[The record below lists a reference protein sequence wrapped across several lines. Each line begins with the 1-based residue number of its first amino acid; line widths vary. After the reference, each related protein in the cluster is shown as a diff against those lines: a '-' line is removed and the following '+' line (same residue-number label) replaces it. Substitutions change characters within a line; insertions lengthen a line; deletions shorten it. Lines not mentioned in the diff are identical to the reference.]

1 MGLETASHR
10 QQSPGTGIAGT
21 LPQAVAVTAAAHPD
35 RPAVVD
41 AASGQATSYAELAGS
56 VIAAAGS
63 WRQAGLRPADVVAVH
78 AANIGRWPA
87 AVLAVMAAGGTA
99 ALCNAY
105 VTAGELAERLAL
117 VRPRVLLTTASLEPT
132 ARSAAASR
140 APLVAVLDG
149 ERPFPAVPSRLPGGH
164 DAATRPAGPGED
176 PASDG
181 DAVAVLPFSSGTTG
195 RAKAVE
201 LTHRNLLTAGSVVR
215 QVFDLRPGDRVLA
228 VAPLAH
234 VMGIGVSL
242 PAALL
247 SGACLVTL
255 PQFTPGAFVQALARY
270 QITHVVVPPAMLR
283 LLATHP
289 GVNGLDLS
297 RLRMIAA
304 GGAPVPAQWQ
314 TAVTRRLGCRVAQGY
329 GLTETTGVI
338 AISTGASD
346 LGTCGRPCD
355 GIEIRVT
362 DPGTGAEAGPGE
374 SGELLVR
381 GPTIM
386 RGYLGDPAATAACL
400 DTDGWLHTGD
410 LVHFDPGEHLVVTD
424 RLKELIKV
432 NGFQVPPAELE
443 QLLLAHP
450 AVADAAVV
458 GRPDPVSGERPVA
471 FIVPHDACS
480 AGASPTPGAHL
491 GSELLDWLA
500 PRISSYKRPAQV
512 IITDTIPRNPAGK
525 ILRHVLR
532 EQATATTTSPA
543 APA

>member
-1 MGLETASHR
+1 
-10 QQSPGTGIAGT
+10 
-21 LPQAVAVTAAAHPD
+21 VAVTAAAYPD

-56 VIAAAGS
+56 VITAADG
-63 WRQAGLRPADVVAVH
+63 WRQAGLRPADVIAVH
-78 AANIGRWPA
+78 AANIGRWPS

-99 ALCNAY
+99 ALCSAY
-105 VTAGELAERLAL
+105 VTAEELAERLAL
-117 VRPRVLLTTASLEPT
+117 VRPRVLLTTAGLEAT
-132 ARSAAASR
+132 ARSAAAAR
-140 APLVAVLDG
+140 VAVLDG
-149 ERPFPAVPSRLPGGH
+149 ERPFPAGPGRLPDDDR
-164 DAATRPAGPGED
+164 DAAARPAGLGED
-176 PASDG
+176 PADEG
-181 DAVAVLPFSSGTTG
+181 GAVAVLPFSSGTSG

-201 LTHRNLLTAGSVVR
+201 LTHRNLLAAGSIVR

-242 PAALL
+242 PATLL

-255 PQFTPGAFVQALARY
+255 PRFTPDAFLRALARY

-289 GVNGLDLS
+289 GVDGLDLS
-297 RLRMIAA
+297 HLRMIAA

-314 TAVTRRLGCRVAQGY
+314 TEVTRRLGCRVAQGY

-381 GPTIM
+381 GPTVM

-400 DTDGWLHTGD
+400 DAGGWLHTGD
-410 LVHFDPGEHLVVTD
+410 LVHLDPGEHLVVTD

-443 QLLLAHP
+443 QLLLTHP

-458 GRPDPVSGERPVA
+458 GRPDPASGERPVA
-471 FIVPHDACS
+471 FIVPRHADS
-480 AGASPTPGAHL
+480 ASASRTPGAHL

-500 PRISSYKRPAQV
+500 PRISPYKRPAQ
-512 IITDTIPRNPAGK
+512 IITIDAIPRNPAGK
-525 ILRHVLR
+525 ILRRVLR
-532 EQATATTTSPA
+532 ERVTATTAGAA

>member
-1 MGLETASHR
+1 MRVRTDSHR
-10 QQSPGTGIAGT
+10 QQVPGARADGT
-21 LPQAVAVTAAAHPD
+21 FPQAVAAMAAGHPD
-35 RPAVVD
+35 RPAIVD

-56 VIAAAGS
+56 VIAAADG
-63 WRQAGLRPADVVAVH
+63 WRQAGLQRGDVVAVH
-78 AANIGRWPA
+78 AANIGCWPP

-176 PASDG
+176 PAGDG

-314 TAVTRRLGCRVAQGY
+314 TAVTRR
-329 GLTETTGVI
+329 
-338 AISTGASD
+338 
-346 LGTCGRPCD
+346 
-355 GIEIRVT
+355 
-362 DPGTGAEAGPGE
+362 
-374 SGELLVR
+374 
-381 GPTIM
+381 
-386 RGYLGDPAATAACL
+386 
-400 DTDGWLHTGD
+400 H
-410 LVHFDPGEHLVVTD
+410 
-424 RLKELIKV
+424 
-432 NGFQVPPAELE
+432 
-443 QLLLAHP
+443 
-450 AVADAAVV
+450 
-458 GRPDPVSGERPVA
+458 
-471 FIVPHDACS
+471 
-480 AGASPTPGAHL
+480 
-491 GSELLDWLA
+491 
-500 PRISSYKRPAQV
+500 
-512 IITDTIPRNPAGK
+512 
-525 ILRHVLR
+525 
-532 EQATATTTSPA
+532 
-543 APA
+543 

>member
-1 MGLETASHR
+1 
-10 QQSPGTGIAGT
+10 
-21 LPQAVAVTAAAHPD
+21 
-35 RPAVVD
+35 
-41 AASGQATSYAELAGS
+41 
-56 VIAAAGS
+56 
-63 WRQAGLRPADVVAVH
+63 
-78 AANIGRWPA
+78 
-87 AVLAVMAAGGTA
+87 
-99 ALCNAY
+99 
-105 VTAGELAERLAL
+105 
-117 VRPRVLLTTASLEPT
+117 
-132 ARSAAASR
+132 
-140 APLVAVLDG
+140 
-149 ERPFPAVPSRLPGGH
+149 
-164 DAATRPAGPGED
+164 
-176 PASDG
+176 
-181 DAVAVLPFSSGTTG
+181 
-195 RAKAVE
+195 VE
-201 LTHRNLLTAGSVVR
+201 LTHRNLLAAGSIVR
-215 QVFDLRPGDRVLA
+215 RVFDLRPGDRVLA

-242 PAALL
+242 PATLL

-255 PQFTPGAFVQALARY
+255 PQFTPDAFVQALARY

-283 LLATHP
+283 LLVTHP

-297 RLRMIAA
+297 HLRMIAA

-314 TAVTRRLGCRVAQGY
+314 TEVTRRLGCRVAQGY

-381 GPTIM
+381 GPTVM

-400 DTDGWLHTGD
+400 DAGGWLHTGD
-410 LVHFDPGEHLVVTD
+410 LVHLDPGEHLVVTD

-443 QLLLAHP
+443 QLLLTHP

-458 GRPDPVSGERPVA
+458 GRPDPASGERPVA
-471 FIVPHDACS
+471 FIVPRHADS
-480 AGASPTPGAHL
+480 ASASRTPGAHL

-500 PRISSYKRPAQV
+500 PRISPYKRPAQ
-512 IITDTIPRNPAGK
+512 IITIDAIPRNPAGK
-525 ILRHVLR
+525 ILRRVLR
-532 EQATATTTSPA
+532 ERVTATTAGAA